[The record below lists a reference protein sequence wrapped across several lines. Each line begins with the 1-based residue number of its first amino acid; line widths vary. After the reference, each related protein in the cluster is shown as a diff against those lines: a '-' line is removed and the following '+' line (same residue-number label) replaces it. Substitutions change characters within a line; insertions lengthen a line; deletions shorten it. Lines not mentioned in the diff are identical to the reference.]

1 MTSSDD
7 FEKAFASSEPP
18 DGDGKP
24 SALRVLPFVVLGILV
39 LVLVMFVTTG
49 QAGVVEVQDDQVVV
63 IVNYLTG
70 ESSVDSQPGYKFF
83 LPFLQQAFLLEKST
97 QKFLMSGDSD
107 RDANHV
113 AKLTVRANDGSNFWF
128 DEVDIQYEIKP
139 DMASLILSDSGV
151 GQSFK
156 RDWVRAYARSILRD
170 EFGRFSASQVA
181 DPTNYRDATEAATSR
196 LNELLEAHGIR
207 IIQIVTP
214 KPKFDQR
221 YEQAIEDR
229 KVADEEVNRIKAQA
243 EQLRQERERRVA
255 EVDAQKAVEFEELKG
270 TLEQARIAAE
280 QERVRVERDA
290 DAYKTRLVGEG
301 QARRAQLIEQARG
314 ETERARKEAEGL
326 QKQAEALA
334 KQGEVLVREVL
345 AQRLREIEFSLVP
358 YTRDAAP
365 ERVELEGDLIGGG
378 R

>member
-18 DGDGKP
+18 GGDGKP

-107 RDANHV
+107 RNANHV

-196 LNELLEAHGIR
+196 LNDLLEAHGIR

>member
-1 MTSSDD
+1 MTSSED
-7 FEKAFASSEPP
+7 FEKAFAGSEPP
-18 DGDGKP
+18 RDGKP
-24 SALRVLPFVVLGILV
+24 SALRVLPWVMVGVFV
-39 LVLVMFVTTG
+39 LVLMMFVTTG
-49 QAGVVEVQDDQVVV
+49 QAGVIEVHDDQVVV

-70 ESSVDSQPGYKFF
+70 ESSVDAQPGYKFF

-97 QKFLMSGDSD
+97 QKFLMSGDVD

-151 GQSFK
+151 EQSFK

-170 EFGRFSASQVA
+170 EFGRFTASQVA

-196 LNELLEAHGIR
+196 LNDLLEAHGIR

-255 EVDAQKAVEFEELKG
+255 EVDAIKAVEYEELKG
-270 TLEQARIAAE
+270 TLEQMRIAAE
-280 QERVRVERDA
+280 QERVRVERTA
-290 DAYKTRLVGEG
+290 DAYKTQVVGEG
-301 QARRAQLIEQARG
+301 QARRAQLTERARG
-314 ETERARKEAEGL
+314 ETERARKDAEGL

-334 KQGEVLVREVL
+334 LQGEVLVREVL
-345 AQRLREIEFSLVP
+345 AQRLREITFSLVP

-365 ERVELEGDLIGGG
+365 ERVELEGDLTGGN